1 MGVFKCPHCNKDLPQ
16 ETKFCPYCMER
27 IKTPV
32 AVTVVKTKNKSKLN
46 KLLIILIAILFLII
60 ALLTVPFVKEWIAV
74 NNADEPHFK
83 ESTLTTDKALNV
95 EESTSNI
102 ESSSTTEQEGT
113 TLKNDEEQESE
124 ATTEEPLTETTT
136 VASIV
141 EHKVVRSWNN
151 ANNSMGYNYGLLN
164 YTINEK
170 NNDITITETF
180 TNGIDMTLSYQNMS
194 QENPDYTLTLKNI
207 KDLNET
213 YKLCAIS
220 MGVATD
226 EYDQSAFYNQIKGA
240 GEGSKTFSY
249 FEGSAQYFCTINIQS
264 EVVDGETLYTCKL
277 TSRRAY

>member
-1 MGVFKCPHCNKDLPQ
+1 MSVFKCPHCNKDLPQ

-32 AVTVVKTKNKSKLN
+32 AVTVVKTKNKIKRN
-46 KLLIILIAILFLII
+46 KSLIILIAILFLII

-74 NNADEPHFK
+74 NNADEPYFK
-83 ESTLTTDKALNV
+83 ESTLTTDKALNA

-102 ESSSTTEQEGT
+102 ESSSTTEQAGT

-136 VASIV
+136 VAAIV

-264 EVVDGETLYTCKL
+264 EVVDGETIYTCKL

>member
-170 NNDITITETF
+170 NNDITITESF

-249 FEGSAQYFCTINIQS
+249 FEGSAQYFCTINIQP